1 MDDKLAHHGILGMK
15 WGVRR
20 SKAQLSR
27 AIGSSNKSSNNGN
40 KKNVKNKAKEQ
51 KKKVILAPYIEKSAK
66 GKNDKTIL
74 KEQLPLVVLLQTMFL
89 KIDKRH

>member
-1 MDDKLAHHGILGMK
+1 MDNELTHYGVLGMK
-15 WGVRR
+15 WGIRR

-40 KKNVKNKAKEQ
+40 KKNVKTKLKS

-66 GKNDKTIL
+66 GKKDKTIL
-74 KEQLPLVVLLQTMFL
+74 KEQLPLVVLLQTIFL
-89 KIDKRH
+89 KIGKRH